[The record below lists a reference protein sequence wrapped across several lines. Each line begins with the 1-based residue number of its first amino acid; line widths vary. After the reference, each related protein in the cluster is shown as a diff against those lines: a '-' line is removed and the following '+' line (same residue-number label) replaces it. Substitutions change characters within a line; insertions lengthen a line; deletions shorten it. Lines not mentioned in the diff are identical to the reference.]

1 MNQVGSANQRMTP
14 TDVERMVFRQAL
26 ADFGYNQPVVTTR
39 SGRKAIKSAKKIAK
53 KAVKHFKKT
62 GQVPSSGAINRIS
75 AIEAQLQQIPM
86 ARLPLVAVH
95 PPLGEGKQ
103 KFTPVLLLSRDF
115 RLVQFQSLL
124 F

>member
-1 MNQVGSANQRMTP
+1 VLRLSRHLLN
-14 TDVERMVFRQAL
+14 
-26 ADFGYNQPVVTTR
+26 
-39 SGRKAIKSAKKIAK
+39 
-53 KAVKHFKKT
+53 
-62 GQVPSSGAINRIS
+62 VPRLNVHLLNVHLLNVHLLNVHLLNVHLLNVPRLNVPRLSVPRLNVHLLNG
-75 AIEAQLQQIPM
+75 
-86 ARLPLVAVH
+86 LPLVAVH